1 MLHFQYPEYL
11 LALAL
16 LPVLILCFTYTIRWK
31 KKSKKKIGDPELVES
46 LIREYSPGKFTTKYV
61 LLLTSFVLC
70 AFAIAGLVIPD
81 KTQRITRNGTDMM
94 IALDVSKSMLATD
107 IKPDRLERAKQL
119 ISKVIEQMPNE
130 RIGLVIFAGRA
141 YLQMPLTID
150 HQAAK
155 MYIAAITTDDVPTQ
169 GTVISSA
176 LRMSQAAFNPND
188 KSYKSVLLI
197 SDGEDHDKEADKAA
211 KELARDG
218 IMVNTIGIGSPEGA
232 LIPDEMTGEYKKD
245 REGNTVISK
254 LNEPGLRKIADLT
267 HGTYQLYSNPDEIIS
282 KLKKQLAQIEK
293 GSILSDS
300 SYLSFHQYYSYFL
313 IAAFILL
320 LIEMLLS
327 EKKKKALRSAFT
339 LLIVLGLGYST
350 SAQSTNETIREGN
363 KLYQERKFDQAE
375 KEYRRAYESSKNNDI
390 AGYNLGNTQYRQNK
404 LEEAVKY
411 YDHTIQNTADNQTR
425 QNAYYN
431 KGVALQTAEKLP
443 ECITAYKNALLLDPN
458 DEAAR
463 QNLQRALQKQKEQQ
477 QQQQQQEKQQ
487 KKKQK
492 EEQKPQNQQQP
503 QQSPPTISKK
513 DAEEKLKALA
523 AKERELQDRLRKVK
537 GSSAEQPD
545 KDW

>member
-11 LALAL
+11 WALAL
-16 LPVLILCFTYTIRWK
+16 LPVFILCFVHVIRWK
-31 KKSKKKIGDPELVES
+31 KKSAKKIGDPELVQT
-46 LIREYSPGKFTTKYV
+46 LIQEYSPRKFTTKY
-61 LLLTSFVLC
+61 LLLVISFILC
-70 AFAIAGLVIPD
+70 TVAVAALVIPD
-81 KTQRITRNGTDMM
+81 KTQRITRNGTDLM
-94 IALDVSKSMLATD
+94 IVLDVSKSMLATD
-107 IKPDRLERAKQL
+107 IKPDRLERARQL

-155 MYIAAITTDDVPTQ
+155 MFISAITTDDVPTQ
-169 GTVISSA
+169 GTVISGA
-176 LRMSQAAFNPND
+176 LRMAQAAFNPND

-197 SDGEDHDKEADKAA
+197 SDGEDHDKEAEKAA
-211 KELARDG
+211 NELAKDG

-232 LIPDEMTGEYKKD
+232 LIPDEITGQYKKD

-254 LNEPGLRKIADLT
+254 LNEAGLRKIADIT

-282 KLKKQLAQIEK
+282 RLKKQLAQIEM

-300 SYLSFHQYYSYFL
+300 SYLSFHQFYSYFL

-320 LIEMLLS
+320 IIEMLLS
-327 EKKKKALRSAFT
+327 EKKRRALRSAFS
-339 LLIVLGLGYST
+339 LLFVLGFIQPVY
-350 SAQSTNETIREGN
+350 AQSTNETIRDGN
-363 KLYQERKFDQAE
+363 KFYQERKFDQAE
-375 KEYRRAYESSKNNDI
+375 KEYRRALEDSKNNDI
-390 AGYNLGNTQYRQNK
+390 AGYNMGNVQYRQNR

-411 YDHTIQNTADNQTR
+411 YDQTIQTTSNIQTR

-443 ECITAYKNALLLDPN
+443 ECITAYKNALLLNPD

-477 QQQQQQEKQQ
+477 QQQQQENQQ

-492 EEQKPQNQQQP
+492 EDQKPQNKEQP
-503 QQSPPTISKK
+503 QQSPPSITKK

-537 GSSAEQPD
+537 GTSAEQPD